1 LAERRAGPTV
11 IWMMPRATQPVGEM
25 PIPDPIPPGP
35 DPHPPEPEPP
45 IPDPE
50 EGHDVTSG

>member
-1 LAERRAGPTV
+1 
-11 IWMMPRATQPVGEM
+11 MMPRETQRPGEM
-25 PIPDPIPPGP
+25 PIPDPLPPGP

-50 EGHDVTSG
+50 EGYDVTSG